1 MTTADGRGKSRRD
14 TLLPIILCLCF
25 IGSSIIFLVQMI
37 LKSQKENV
45 AYLYDAANQTRTSI
59 LKQIEGDWQTL
70 EGLAVSLREL
80 VILDENQILTILN
93 DINEEN
99 AFIRMGYADINGN
112 ARMVDME
119 GNVEEVNLKGMD
131 FFERALQGE
140 KSISNTFADQQDA
153 SGYINY
159 FGVRI
164 NDGNGN
170 ARGVLCAV
178 HSAVVLREI
187 IDAPVLKGAGYSN
200 ILDANGNYV
209 LKTIKTFEGDILPD
223 NKEKIAEVI
232 RDTGRGDFI
241 LTDRQ
246 GVRQMLVILPI
257 IEGQWYQ
264 ASMVPVDVL
273 RSSYIQT
280 AWGIMIII
288 VVACSLFIWLMSR
301 QRKMAVNNQKM
312 LMELAYSDSLT
323 GLRNFAGFKREV
335 EIFLNRPEIS
345 RSELTSYVLWY
356 GDLRNFKLINDVL
369 GYEEGDRLLRL
380 VAEFLRTVEGP
391 DCICCRIAAD
401 NFAGITRCEDTQVLD
416 SGLCQLKEY
425 MRNSG
430 MDEQPFME
438 IPVGVYRFRAGDGKQ
453 SLDVLVNYANM
464 AHKIAKERPG
474 SSYVFYDDSIRRRM
488 LEDTALESEAEAA
501 MEDDEFKLYM
511 QPKIDIQNGN
521 QITGA
526 EVLARWLSPSRGLIL
541 PGNFIPLFEKSELIV
556 KLDRYMFE
564 HACRWYR
571 SHLEQ
576 GGRPVSLAVNVSKAG
591 LFQNDFVDYYTDF
604 VDYYTDIKDK
614 YSIPDRVMELEFT
627 ESILAA
633 DTELFAELVVNLNAR
648 GFICSLD
655 DFGSGYS
662 SLNLLKNLPIDV
674 LKLDILFFQKSRDI
688 RRERIVV
695 SNVINMAKEL
705 DIKTIAEGVEDMD
718 TVEFLRK
725 AGCNVIQGYV
735 FAKPMPQED
744 FEHLLTDNQD
754 GSFGGC

>member
-164 NDGNGN
+164 NDESGN

-391 DCICCRIAAD
+391 GCISCRIAAD

-474 SSYVFYDDSIRRRM
+474 SSYVFYDDSLRRRM
-488 LEDTALESEAEAA
+488 LEDTVLESEAEAA
-501 MEDDEFKLYM
+501 MEEEEFKLYM

-526 EVLARWLSPSRGLIL
+526 EVLARWLSPRRGLIL

-591 LFQNDFVDYYTDF
+591 LFQNDFVDYYTD
-604 VDYYTDIKDK
+604 IKAK
-614 YSIPDRVMELEFT
+614 YSIPDRVMELE
-627 ESILAA
+627 
-633 DTELFAELVVNLNAR
+633 
-648 GFICSLD
+648 
-655 DFGSGYS
+655 GYS

-754 GSFGGC
+754 GSFEGC

>member
-164 NDGNGN
+164 NDGSGN

-264 ASMVPVDVL
+264 ASMVPVNVL

-345 RSELTSYVLWY
+345 RPEISRSELTSYVLWY

-391 DCICCRIAAD
+391 DCLCCRIAAD

-438 IPVGVYRFRAGDGKQ
+438 IPVGVYRFRTGDGKQ

-591 LFQNDFVDYYTDF
+591 LFQNDFVDYYTD
-604 VDYYTDIKDK
+604 IKDK

-744 FEHLLTDNQD
+744 FEHLLTDNQE
-754 GSFGGC
+754 GSFEGC

>member
-1 MTTADGRGKSRRD
+1 MTTADGRGKSRKD

-25 IGSSIIFLVQMI
+25 IASSIIFLIQMI

-45 AYLYDAANQTRTSI
+45 AYLYDAANQTKTSI

-80 VILDENQILTILN
+80 VILDENQIMAILK
-93 DINEEN
+93 DINKEN
-99 AFIRMGYADINGN
+99 AFIRMGYADVNGN

-119 GNVEEVNLKGMD
+119 GNVQTVNVKGME
-131 FFERALQGE
+131 FFEKALGGE
-140 KSISNTFADQQDA
+140 KSISDTFADTRDA

-159 FGVRI
+159 LGVRI
-164 NDGNGN
+164 DDSTGN

-200 ILDANGNYV
+200 ILDINGNYV
-209 LKTIKTFEGDILPD
+209 LKTVKTYEGDILPA
-223 NKEKIAEVI
+223 NKAKIAEVI
-232 RDTGRGDFI
+232 AGSGKGDFI

-246 GVRQMLVILPI
+246 GIRQMLVILPI

-264 ASMVPVDVL
+264 VSMVPVDVL

-280 AWGIMIII
+280 AWGIMLII
-288 VVACSLFIWLMSR
+288 VVACGLFIWLMSR
-301 QRKMAVNNQKM
+301 QRRMAVNNQKM
-312 LMELAYSDSLT
+312 LMKLAYSDSLT
-323 GLRNFAGFKREV
+323 GLRNFAGFKREA
-335 EIFLNRPEIS
+335 EIFLNRPEMT
-345 RSELTSYVLWY
+345 RYELASYVLWY
-356 GDLRNFKLINDVL
+356 GDLKNFKLINDVL

-391 DCICCRIAAD
+391 ERISCRIAAD
-401 NFAGITRCEDTQVLD
+401 NFAGIARCVDTQVLD
-416 SGLCQLKEY
+416 RGLEQLKEY

-438 IPVGVYRFRAGDGKQ
+438 IPVGVYRFRPGDGKQ
-453 SLDVLVNYANM
+453 SLDVLLNYANM

-488 LEDTALESEAEAA
+488 LEDTTMEAEAEAA
-501 MEDDEFKLYM
+501 MENDEFKLYM

-521 QITGA
+521 RITGA
-526 EVLARWLSPSRGLIL
+526 EVLARWLSPGRGLIP

-571 SHLEQ
+571 IHLEQ

-591 LFQNDFVDYYTDF
+591 LFQNDFVDYYTD
-604 VDYYTDIKDK
+604 IKDK
-614 YSIPDRVMELEFT
+614 YSIPDGVLELEFT

-633 DTELFAELVVNLNAR
+633 DTELFADLVVNLNAR

-674 LKLDILFFQKSRDI
+674 LKLDILFFHKSRDI

-695 SNVINMAKEL
+695 SNVINMAREL
-705 DIKTIAEGVEDMD
+705 NIKTIAEGVEDMD

-735 FAKPMPQED
+735 FAKPMPQEE
-744 FEHLLTDNQD
+744 FEHLLAEVQD
-754 GSFGGC
+754 GPFGGGV

>member
-164 NDGNGN
+164 NDGSGN

-264 ASMVPVDVL
+264 ASMVPVNVL

-335 EIFLNRPEIS
+335 GIFLNRPEIS

-391 DCICCRIAAD
+391 DCLCCRIAAD

-438 IPVGVYRFRAGDGKQ
+438 IPVGVYRFRTGDGKQ

-526 EVLARWLSPSRGLIL
+526 EVLARWLSPRRGLIL

-591 LFQNDFVDYYTDF
+591 LFQNDF

-744 FEHLLTDNQD
+744 FEHLLTDSQD
-754 GSFGGC
+754 GSFEGC

>member
-164 NDGNGN
+164 NDESGN

-391 DCICCRIAAD
+391 GCISCRIAAD

-474 SSYVFYDDSIRRRM
+474 SSYVFYDDSLRRRM
-488 LEDTALESEAEAA
+488 LEDTVLESEAEAA
-501 MEDDEFKLYM
+501 MEEEEFKLYM

-526 EVLARWLSPSRGLIL
+526 EVLARWLSPRRGLIL

-591 LFQNDFVDYYTDF
+591 LFQN
-604 VDYYTDIKDK
+604 
-614 YSIPDRVMELEFT
+614 
-627 ESILAA
+627 
-633 DTELFAELVVNLNAR
+633 
-648 GFICSLD
+648 

-754 GSFGGC
+754 GSFEGC

>member
-1 MTTADGRGKSRRD
+1 MTTADGRGKSRKD

-25 IGSSIIFLVQMI
+25 IASSIIFLIQMI

-45 AYLYDAANQTRTSI
+45 AYLYDAANQTKTSI

-80 VILDENQILTILN
+80 VILDENQIMAILK
-93 DINEEN
+93 DINKEN
-99 AFIRMGYADINGN
+99 AFIRMGYADVNGN

-119 GNVEEVNLKGMD
+119 GNVQTVNVKGME
-131 FFERALQGE
+131 FFEKALGGE
-140 KSISNTFADQQDA
+140 KSISDTFADTRDA

-164 NDGNGN
+164 DDSTGN

-200 ILDANGNYV
+200 ILDINGNYV
-209 LKTIKTFEGDILPD
+209 LKTVKTYEGDILPA
-223 NKEKIAEVI
+223 NKAKIAEVI
-232 RDTGRGDFI
+232 AGSGKGDFI

-246 GVRQMLVILPI
+246 GIRQMLVILPI

-264 ASMVPVDVL
+264 VSMVPVDVL

-280 AWGIMIII
+280 AWGIMLII
-288 VVACSLFIWLMSR
+288 VVACGLFIWLMSR
-301 QRKMAVNNQKM
+301 QRRMAVNNQKM
-312 LMELAYSDSLT
+312 LMKLAYSDSLT
-323 GLRNFAGFKREV
+323 GLRNFAGFKREA
-335 EIFLNRPEIS
+335 EIFLNRPEMT
-345 RSELTSYVLWY
+345 RYELASYVLWY
-356 GDLRNFKLINDVL
+356 GDLKNFKLINDVL

-391 DCICCRIAAD
+391 ERISCRIAAD
-401 NFAGITRCEDTQVLD
+401 NFAGIARCVDTQVLD
-416 SGLCQLKEY
+416 RGLEQLKEY

-438 IPVGVYRFRAGDGKQ
+438 IPVGVYRFRPGDGKQ
-453 SLDVLVNYANM
+453 SLDVLLNYANM

-488 LEDTALESEAEAA
+488 LEDTTMEAEAEAA
-501 MEDDEFKLYM
+501 MENDEFKLYM

-521 QITGA
+521 RITGA
-526 EVLARWLSPSRGLIL
+526 EVLARWLSPGRGLIP

-571 SHLEQ
+571 IHLEQ

-591 LFQNDFVDYYTDF
+591 LFQNDFVDYYTD
-604 VDYYTDIKDK
+604 IKDK
-614 YSIPDRVMELEFT
+614 YSIPDGVLELEFT

-633 DTELFAELVVNLNAR
+633 DTELFADLVVNLNAH

-674 LKLDILFFQKSRDI
+674 LKLDILFFHKSRDI

-695 SNVINMAKEL
+695 SNVINMAREL
-705 DIKTIAEGVEDMD
+705 NIKTIAEGVEDMD

-735 FAKPMPQED
+735 FAKPMPQEE
-744 FEHLLTDNQD
+744 FEHLLAEVQD
-754 GSFGGC
+754 GPFGGGV

>member
-119 GNVEEVNLKGMD
+119 GNVEEVNLNGMD

-164 NDGNGN
+164 NDESGN

-232 RDTGRGDFI
+232 RDTGRGIHTYGQAGSQADAGYPSHH
-241 LTDRQ
+241 R
-246 GVRQMLVILPI
+246 
-257 IEGQWYQ
+257 GQWYQ

-391 DCICCRIAAD
+391 GCISCRIAAD

-474 SSYVFYDDSIRRRM
+474 SSYVFYDDSLRRRM
-488 LEDTALESEAEAA
+488 LEDTVLESEAEAA
-501 MEDDEFKLYM
+501 MEEEEFKLYM
-511 QPKIDIQNGN
+511 QPKIDIQDGN

-526 EVLARWLSPSRGLIL
+526 EVLARWLSPRRGLIL

-591 LFQNDFVDYYTDF
+591 LFQNDFVDYYTD
-604 VDYYTDIKDK
+604 IKAK

-688 RRERIVV
+688 
-695 SNVINMAKEL
+695 SAS
-705 DIKTIAEGVEDMD
+705 A
-718 TVEFLRK
+718 
-725 AGCNVIQGYV
+725 
-735 FAKPMPQED
+735 
-744 FEHLLTDNQD
+744 LLCPT
-754 GSFGGC
+754 SLIWPRSWI

>member
-1 MTTADGRGKSRRD
+1 MTSADGRGKSRRD

-25 IGSSIIFLVQMI
+25 IASSIIFLVQMI

-80 VILDENQILTILN
+80 ATLDESQIMTILK
-93 DINEEN
+93 DINKEN

-119 GNVEEVNLKGMD
+119 GNVQEVNLKGME
-131 FFERALQGE
+131 FFERALQGG

-164 NDGNGN
+164 NDSSGDV
-170 ARGVLCAV
+170 RGILCAV
-178 HSAVVLREI
+178 HSAAVLREI
-187 IDAPVLKGAGYSN
+187 IDALVLKGAGYSN
-200 ILDANGNYV
+200 ILDVNGNYV
-209 LKTIKTFEGDILPD
+209 LKTIKTYEGDILPD
-223 NKEKIAEVI
+223 NKARIAEAI
-232 RDTGRGDFI
+232 GGRGRGDFV

-246 GVRQMLVILPI
+246 GIRQILVILPT

-264 ASMVPVDVL
+264 VSMVPVDVL

-280 AWGIMIII
+280 AWGIMLII
-288 VVACSLFIWLMSR
+288 VVACGLFIWLMSR
-301 QRKMAVNNQKM
+301 QRKMAVNNQRM
-312 LMELAYSDSLT
+312 LMKLAYSDSLT
-323 GLRNFAGFKREV
+323 GLRNFAGFKREA
-335 EIFLNRPEIS
+335 EIFLNRPELT
-345 RSELTSYVLWY
+345 RSELTAYVLWY

-380 VAEFLRTVEGP
+380 VAEFLRTVEGS
-391 DCICCRIAAD
+391 DCISCRIAAD
-401 NFAGITRCEDTQVLD
+401 SFAGITRCVDTRVLD
-416 SGLCQLKEY
+416 RGLCHIKEH

-438 IPVGVYRFRAGDGKQ
+438 IPVGVYRFRPGDGKQ

-488 LEDTALESEAEAA
+488 LEDSALEAEAEAA
-501 MEDDEFKLYM
+501 MADDEFKLYM

-521 QITGA
+521 RITGA
-526 EVLARWLSPSRGLIL
+526 EVLARWLSPGRGMIL

-571 SHLEQ
+571 IHLER
-576 GGRPVSLAVNVSKAG
+576 GGSPVSLAVNVSKAG
-591 LFQNDFVDYYTDF
+591 LFQNDFVDF
-604 VDYYTDIKDK
+604 YTDIKDK
-614 YSIPDRVMELEFT
+614 YSVPDGVLELEFT
-627 ESILAA
+627 ESMLAA

-674 LKLDILFFQKSRDI
+674 LKLDILFFHKSRDI

-695 SNVINMAKEL
+695 SNVINMAREL
-705 DIKTIAEGVEDMD
+705 NIKTIAEGVEDMD

-744 FEHLLTDNQD
+744 FEHLLMENQD
-754 GSFGGC
+754 GPFGSGD

>member
-1 MTTADGRGKSRRD
+1 MTTADGRGKSRKD

-25 IGSSIIFLVQMI
+25 IASSIIFLIQMI

-45 AYLYDAANQTRTSI
+45 AYLYDAANQTKTSI

-80 VILDENQILTILN
+80 VILDENQIMAILK
-93 DINEEN
+93 DINKEN
-99 AFIRMGYADINGN
+99 AFIRMGYADVNGN

-119 GNVEEVNLKGMD
+119 GNVQTVNVKGME
-131 FFERALQGE
+131 FFEKALGGE
-140 KSISNTFADQQDA
+140 KSISDTFADTRDA

-164 NDGNGN
+164 DDSTGN

-200 ILDANGNYV
+200 ILDINGNYV
-209 LKTIKTFEGDILPD
+209 LKTVKTYEGDILPA
-223 NKEKIAEVI
+223 NKAKIAEVI
-232 RDTGRGDFI
+232 AGSGKGDFI

-246 GVRQMLVILPI
+246 GIRQMLVILPI

-264 ASMVPVDVL
+264 VSMVPVDVL

-280 AWGIMIII
+280 AWGIMLII
-288 VVACSLFIWLMSR
+288 VVACGLFIWLMSR
-301 QRKMAVNNQKM
+301 QRRMAVNNQKM
-312 LMELAYSDSLT
+312 LMKLAYSDSLT
-323 GLRNFAGFKREV
+323 GLRNFAGFKREAG
-335 EIFLNRPEIS
+335 IFLNRPEMT
-345 RSELTSYVLWY
+345 RYELASYVLWY
-356 GDLRNFKLINDVL
+356 GDLKNFKLINDVL

-391 DCICCRIAAD
+391 ERISCRIAAD
-401 NFAGITRCEDTQVLD
+401 NFAGIARCVDTQVLD
-416 SGLCQLKEY
+416 RGLEQLKEY

-438 IPVGVYRFRAGDGKQ
+438 IPVGVYRFRPGDGKQ
-453 SLDVLVNYANM
+453 SLDVLLNYANM

-488 LEDTALESEAEAA
+488 LEDTTMEAEAEAA
-501 MEDDEFKLYM
+501 MENDEFKLYM

-521 QITGA
+521 RITGA
-526 EVLARWLSPSRGLIL
+526 EVLARWLSPGRGLIP

-571 SHLEQ
+571 IHLEQ

-591 LFQNDFVDYYTDF
+591 LFQNDFVDYYTD
-604 VDYYTDIKDK
+604 IKDK
-614 YSIPDRVMELEFT
+614 YSIPGGVLELEFT
-627 ESILAA
+627 ESILAV
-633 DTELFAELVVNLNAR
+633 DTELFADLVVNLNAH

-674 LKLDILFFQKSRDI
+674 LKLDILFFHKSRDI

-695 SNVINMAKEL
+695 SNVINMAREL
-705 DIKTIAEGVEDMD
+705 NIKTIAEGVEDMD

-735 FAKPMPQED
+735 FAKPMPQEE
-744 FEHLLTDNQD
+744 FEHLLAEVQD
-754 GSFGGC
+754 GPFGGGD

>member
-1 MTTADGRGKSRRD
+1 MTTADCRGNGRRD

-25 IGSSIIFLVQMI
+25 IASSIIFLVQMI

-59 LKQIEGDWQTL
+59 IKQIEGDWQTL
-70 EGLAVSLREL
+70 EGLAVSLRDL
-80 VILDENQILTILN
+80 VILDENQIMTILK

-99 AFIRMGYADINGN
+99 AFIRMGYADVRGN
-112 ARMVDME
+112 ARMVDMN
-119 GNVEEVNLKGMD
+119 GNVQEVNLSGME

-140 KSISNTFADQQDA
+140 KSISDTFADPQDA

-164 NDGNGN
+164 NDSKGNV
-170 ARGVLCAV
+170 RGILCAV
-178 HSAVVLREI
+178 HSAVILREI

-200 ILDANGNYV
+200 ILDDDGNYV
-209 LKTIKTFEGDILPD
+209 LKTIKTYEGDILPE
-223 NKEKIAEVI
+223 NRTKIAEVI
-232 RDTGRGDFI
+232 KKEGSGDFI

-246 GVRQMLVILPI
+246 GIRQMLVILPI

-264 ASMVPVDVL
+264 VSMVPVDVL

-280 AWGIMIII
+280 AGGIMTII
-288 VVACSLFIWLMSR
+288 VVACGRFILLMSR
-301 QRKMAVNNQKM
+301 QQRMAVNNQKM
-312 LMELAYSDSLT
+312 LMKLAYSDSLT
-323 GLRNFAGFKREV
+323 GLRNFAGFKREA
-335 EIFLNRPEIS
+335 EILLNRPELA
-345 RSELTSYVLWY
+345 RSELPAYVLWY

-380 VAEFLRTVEGP
+380 VAEFLRTVESP
-391 DCICCRIAAD
+391 DRISCRIAAD
-401 NFAGITRCEDTQVLD
+401 NFAGITRCVDMEALD
-416 SGLCQLKEY
+416 RGLCQLKEY

-438 IPVGVYRFRAGDGKQ
+438 IPVGVYRFRPGDEKQ

-474 SSYVFYDDSIRRRM
+474 TSYVFYDDGIRRRM
-488 LEDTALESEAEAA
+488 LEDSALESEAEAA
-501 MEDDEFKLYM
+501 MENQEFMLYM

-521 QITGA
+521 RITGA
-526 EVLARWLSPSRGLIL
+526 EVLVRWLSPRRGLIP
-541 PGNFIPLFEKSELIV
+541 PGDFIPLFEKSELIV

-571 SHLEQ
+571 IYLEQ
-576 GGRPVSLAVNVSKAG
+576 GKRPVSLAINVSKAG
-591 LFQNDFVDYYTDF
+591 LFQNDFVDYYTG
-604 VDYYTDIKDK
+604 IKDK
-614 YSIPDRVMELEFT
+614 YSIPDGFLELEFT

-633 DTELFAELVVNLNAR
+633 DTELFAELVVNLNAH

-674 LKLDILFFQKSRDI
+674 LKLDILFFHKSRDI

-695 SNVINMAKEL
+695 SNVINMAREL
-705 DIKTIAEGVEDMD
+705 NIKTIAEGVEDMD
-718 TVEFLRK
+718 TVEFLRD

-744 FEHLLTDNQD
+744 FEHLLTKYQD
-754 GSFGGC
+754 GPFGGMDDK

>member
-164 NDGNGN
+164 NDESGN

-280 AWGIMIII
+280 AWG
-288 VVACSLFIWLMSR
+288 S
-301 QRKMAVNNQKM
+301 
-312 LMELAYSDSLT
+312 
-323 GLRNFAGFKREV
+323 
-335 EIFLNRPEIS
+335 
-345 RSELTSYVLWY
+345 
-356 GDLRNFKLINDVL
+356 
-369 GYEEGDRLLRL
+369 
-380 VAEFLRTVEGP
+380 
-391 DCICCRIAAD
+391 
-401 NFAGITRCEDTQVLD
+401 
-416 SGLCQLKEY
+416 
-425 MRNSG
+425 
-430 MDEQPFME
+430 
-438 IPVGVYRFRAGDGKQ
+438 
-453 SLDVLVNYANM
+453 
-464 AHKIAKERPG
+464 
-474 SSYVFYDDSIRRRM
+474 
-488 LEDTALESEAEAA
+488 
-501 MEDDEFKLYM
+501 
-511 QPKIDIQNGN
+511 
-521 QITGA
+521 
-526 EVLARWLSPSRGLIL
+526 
-541 PGNFIPLFEKSELIV
+541 
-556 KLDRYMFE
+556 
-564 HACRWYR
+564 
-571 SHLEQ
+571 
-576 GGRPVSLAVNVSKAG
+576 
-591 LFQNDFVDYYTDF
+591 
-604 VDYYTDIKDK
+604 
-614 YSIPDRVMELEFT
+614 
-627 ESILAA
+627 
-633 DTELFAELVVNLNAR
+633 
-648 GFICSLD
+648 
-655 DFGSGYS
+655 
-662 SLNLLKNLPIDV
+662 
-674 LKLDILFFQKSRDI
+674 
-688 RRERIVV
+688 
-695 SNVINMAKEL
+695 
-705 DIKTIAEGVEDMD
+705 
-718 TVEFLRK
+718 
-725 AGCNVIQGYV
+725 
-735 FAKPMPQED
+735 
-744 FEHLLTDNQD
+744 
-754 GSFGGC
+754 

>member
-1 MTTADGRGKSRRD
+1 M
-14 TLLPIILCLCF
+14 
-25 IGSSIIFLVQMI
+25 
-37 LKSQKENV
+37 
-45 AYLYDAANQTRTSI
+45 
-59 LKQIEGDWQTL
+59 
-70 EGLAVSLREL
+70 
-80 VILDENQILTILN
+80 
-93 DINEEN
+93 
-99 AFIRMGYADINGN
+99 
-112 ARMVDME
+112 
-119 GNVEEVNLKGMD
+119 
-131 FFERALQGE
+131 
-140 KSISNTFADQQDA
+140 
-153 SGYINY
+153 
-159 FGVRI
+159 
-164 NDGNGN
+164 
-170 ARGVLCAV
+170 
-178 HSAVVLREI
+178 
-187 IDAPVLKGAGYSN
+187 
-200 ILDANGNYV
+200 
-209 LKTIKTFEGDILPD
+209 
-223 NKEKIAEVI
+223 
-232 RDTGRGDFI
+232 
-241 LTDRQ
+241 
-246 GVRQMLVILPI
+246 
-257 IEGQWYQ
+257 
-264 ASMVPVDVL
+264 
-273 RSSYIQT
+273 
-280 AWGIMIII
+280 
-288 VVACSLFIWLMSR
+288 
-301 QRKMAVNNQKM
+301 
-312 LMELAYSDSLT
+312 
-323 GLRNFAGFKREV
+323 
-335 EIFLNRPEIS
+335 
-345 RSELTSYVLWY
+345 
-356 GDLRNFKLINDVL
+356 
-369 GYEEGDRLLRL
+369 
-380 VAEFLRTVEGP
+380 
-391 DCICCRIAAD
+391 
-401 NFAGITRCEDTQVLD
+401 
-416 SGLCQLKEY
+416 
-425 MRNSG
+425 
-430 MDEQPFME
+430 
-438 IPVGVYRFRAGDGKQ
+438 
-453 SLDVLVNYANM
+453 
-464 AHKIAKERPG
+464 
-474 SSYVFYDDSIRRRM
+474 FYDDSIRRRM

-591 LFQNDFVDYYTDF
+591 LFQNDF

-744 FEHLLTDNQD
+744 FEHLLTDSQD
-754 GSFGGC
+754 GSFEGC

>member
-164 NDGNGN
+164 NDESGN

-356 GDLRNFKLINDVL
+356 G
-369 GYEEGDRLLRL
+369 
-380 VAEFLRTVEGP
+380 
-391 DCICCRIAAD
+391 
-401 NFAGITRCEDTQVLD
+401 
-416 SGLCQLKEY
+416 
-425 MRNSG
+425 
-430 MDEQPFME
+430 
-438 IPVGVYRFRAGDGKQ
+438 
-453 SLDVLVNYANM
+453 
-464 AHKIAKERPG
+464 
-474 SSYVFYDDSIRRRM
+474 
-488 LEDTALESEAEAA
+488 
-501 MEDDEFKLYM
+501 
-511 QPKIDIQNGN
+511 
-521 QITGA
+521 
-526 EVLARWLSPSRGLIL
+526 
-541 PGNFIPLFEKSELIV
+541 
-556 KLDRYMFE
+556 
-564 HACRWYR
+564 
-571 SHLEQ
+571 
-576 GGRPVSLAVNVSKAG
+576 
-591 LFQNDFVDYYTDF
+591 
-604 VDYYTDIKDK
+604 
-614 YSIPDRVMELEFT
+614 
-627 ESILAA
+627 
-633 DTELFAELVVNLNAR
+633 
-648 GFICSLD
+648 
-655 DFGSGYS
+655 
-662 SLNLLKNLPIDV
+662 
-674 LKLDILFFQKSRDI
+674 
-688 RRERIVV
+688 
-695 SNVINMAKEL
+695 
-705 DIKTIAEGVEDMD
+705 
-718 TVEFLRK
+718 
-725 AGCNVIQGYV
+725 
-735 FAKPMPQED
+735 
-744 FEHLLTDNQD
+744 
-754 GSFGGC
+754 